1 MCGQSRFEEPK
12 TKPSLQLWLLTT
24 TMQASPATANSFTRM
39 VRLKEAAWDELKQK
53 NIVTSVYFSRIESK
67 ANFAIWHAPISQDV
81 L

>member
-1 MCGQSRFEEPK
+1 MWSESVRGTKDKAKLAIVAANNHYAGFSCNCKLFYKDGQIE
-12 TKPSLQLWLLTT
+12 
-24 TMQASPATANSFTRM
+24 
-39 VRLKEAAWDELKQK
+39 EAAWDELKQK